1 MPADSADTAGNMVES
16 SLNPPTARPHARP
29 IQCATALVALVV
41 VALPAAATAGA
52 LWLSLG
58 RPLMFRQLRSG
69 LHGRHTTLAKFRT
82 MHDLR
87 DSEGRLLPDAERQ
100 TAITRFIRAVRLDEV
115 PQLLSILRGDMDFV
129 GPRPLQP
136 ATIAAFGAAGIMR
149 GEVRPGLTGWAQVNG
164 NTRLTDTEKLAL
176 DIWYID
182 HRSVQLDIKILFKT
196 VATILRGERVDK
208 ANLEAALAHMQTRMG
223 VPNRDGKARSIS

>member
-1 MPADSADTAGNMVES
+1 MPADSADMAGNMVES
-16 SLNPPTARPHARP
+16 SLTAGLHARP

-41 VALPAAATAGA
+41 VALPAAATAAA
-52 LWLSLG
+52 LRFSLG

-69 LHGRHTTLAKFRT
+69 LHGRHITLAKFRT
-82 MHDLR
+82 MQDLR
-87 DSEGRLLPDAERQ
+87 DSDGRLLPDAERQ

-136 ATIAAFGAAGIMR
+136 ATIAAFGAAGIVR

-182 HRSVQLDIKILFKT
+182 HRSVLLDIKILFKT
-196 VATILRGERVDK
+196 VVTVLRGERVDK
-208 ANLEAALAHMQTRMG
+208 TNLVAALAHMQTRMG
-223 VPNRDGKARSIS
+223 TLPNRDSQARSIS